1 MTRKCLA
8 TDDKLLAY
16 LVGRSRSLARRVAGV
31 VPAPLEVL
39 IPLSAGEL
47 SALNDRSRRCEEC
60 RPYRDE
66 DDEEFFP

>member
-1 MTRKCLA
+1 MTPKRFV
-8 TDDKLLAY
+8 TDDDLLVY

-31 VPAPLEVL
+31 APAPLEVL

-66 DDEEFFP
+66 DEDFIP

>member
-1 MTRKCLA
+1 MTRQRFA
-8 TDDKLLAY
+8 TDDELLAY

-47 SALNDRSRRCEEC
+47 SAMNDRSRRREEW
-60 RPYRDE
+60 RPLRE
-66 DDEEFFP
+66 DDEDFIP

>member
-1 MTRKCLA
+1 MTGNRIS
-8 TDDKLLAY
+8 TDDELLAY

-47 SALNDRSRRCEEC
+47 SALNDRCRRGKKC
-60 RPYRDE
+60 RPNRVDDE
-66 DDEEFFP
+66 DFFP